1 VLRLDGSRSDWT
13 QKAVR
18 QLLIANHRESG
29 WLDALSAN
37 TIHSLVHSVVVL
49 AFDHFRDN
57 DTNGRGDACLDI
69 RESLRV
75 LMWLVNF
82 VQPFQVQDG
91 DGEGRQ
97 DMAAP
102 SEEGDEGESDGL
114 LGEQGREGGAGG
126 RGHVVGKVQQQRQQ
140 QMGKDEMKQHSMIC
154 TWPSSDPSVKM
165 HI

>member
-1 VLRLDGSRSDWT
+1 ML
-13 QKAVR
+13 
-18 QLLIANHRESG
+18 
-29 WLDALSAN
+29 
-37 TIHSLVHSVVVL
+37 
-49 AFDHFRDN
+49 
-57 DTNGRGDACLDI
+57 
-69 RESLRV
+69 V
-75 LMWLVNF
+75 LMLLVNF

-102 SEEGDEGESDGL
+102 SEEGDEGESESDGL